1 MQGFEDPKVSSDVE
15 CLAYLCYFVA
25 RMVLKL
31 DVRG

>member
-1 MQGFEDPKVSSDVE
+1 MLGFEDPKVSSDAE
-15 CLAYLCYFVA
+15 CFAYLFYFVA